1 MNSSE
6 AVRQMAESRW
16 PEPVCRRRVA
26 ISELAVGIGLVEHVE
41 QLGAPQNR
49 STVETNTR
57 VAKRSTSAARAKGA
71 FRATDAAVAS
81 TNADDRLTSLDQL
94 PSENCCGACLLC
106 TDSAI
111 ASTVPI
117 GPDTHLAMGRDCA
130 LMPCQSSTRPA
141 VLSGTVSRASR
152 AGRGRCRPG
161 RSLGS
166 CRQTET
172 ARR

>member
-16 PEPVCRRRVA
+16 PEPVCRRRVT

-57 VAKRSTSAARAKGA
+57 VAKRLMFAARAKGA
-71 FRATDAAVAS
+71 FRATDAAVTS
-81 TNADDRLTSLDQL
+81 TNTDGRLTSLDQL

-106 TDSAI
+106 TDSADCVHG
-111 ASTVPI
+111 ADPS
-117 GPDTHLAMGRDCA
+117 HLVMGRDCA

-141 VLSGTVSRASR
+141 VLSGTVNRAWR

>member
-16 PEPVCRRRVA
+16 PEPVCRRRVG

-57 VAKRSTSAARAKGA
+57 VAKRLMFAARAKGA

-81 TNADDRLTSLDQL
+81 TNADGRLTSLDQL
-94 PSENCCGACLLC
+94 PSKNCCGACLLC
-106 TDSAI
+106 TDSA
-111 ASTVPI
+111 
-117 GPDTHLAMGRDCA
+117 DCVHGA
-130 LMPCQSSTRPA
+130 D
-141 VLSGTVSRASR
+141 
-152 AGRGRCRPG
+152 
-161 RSLGS
+161 RS
-166 CRQTET
+166 
-172 ARR
+172 